1 MWSILITPTPTAH
14 LRETIRSQIVH
25 SLRAIKSLEASQG
38 EDTRSPLSP
47 LVPKL
52 LPAQVEIE
60 NMVTMT
66 MTPMGAIIMAFPH
79 SALMTAVATSQVT
92 TTYGTEMCLGTHL
105 TKTSGLLLIQ
115 VLFSNFGIIK
125 LKLENRKSYQR
136 IRPTFSFGK
145 ANTKRIINITTFLLL
160 SESRAYVLIDD
171 STEFAA

>member
-25 SLRAIKSLEASQG
+25 SLGAITSLEASQG

-79 SALMTAVATSQVT
+79 TALMTAVVTSHVT
-92 TTYGTEMCLGTHL
+92 TTYRLQIRNVSRDTPDEDQRPASD
-105 TKTSGLLLIQ
+105 SGLIQ
-115 VLFSNFGIIK
+115 
-125 LKLENRKSYQR
+125 
-136 IRPTFSFGK
+136 
-145 ANTKRIINITTFLLL
+145 
-160 SESRAYVLIDD
+160 
-171 STEFAA
+171 